1 VRILAPITVKEGLEL
16 SFTSIPGNDILLIM
30 TAGLLATGIVAGL
43 LAGLL
48 GVGGGI
54 VIVPVLFLLFS
65 YLEVPDSIIMHMAV
79 TTSLATIIPISLSS
93 AREHYRR
100 DAVDIAV
107 FRHWSPFMLVA
118 AGVAAAASGQLDSR
132 YLQLLFGGIAIYVAL
147 TMIRGKTSAADA
159 APTTSQIAASG
170 RGIRGGVISA
180 LIGAASSLMGIGGGS
195 IAVPVLSALALPVHR
210 AVGTAAAFGFLIA
223 VPGALGFIWAGFG
236 IEGRLPFSL
245 GFVNLPAAIIIFS
258 TSLFTVP
265 LGSRIAHALNPK
277 GLRRAFGFFLLLSA
291 ANILSGVIA

>member
-1 VRILAPITVKEGLEL
+1 M
-16 SFTSIPGNDILLIM
+16 SFTSLPANDILLVM

-65 YLEVPDSIIMHMAV
+65 YLAVPEGIIMHMAV
-79 TTSLATIIPISLSS
+79 ATSLATIIPISLSS

-100 DAVDIAV
+100 DAVDMSV

-118 AGVAAAASGQLDSR
+118 AGLAAAASGNLDSR
-132 YLQLLFGGIAIYVAL
+132 YLQLLFGGIAIYVSL

-159 APTTSQIAASG
+159 APSTTRITAAG
-170 RGIRGGVISA
+170 RGIRGGVIAA

-223 VPGALGFIWAGFG
+223 VPGALGFIWAGLG
-236 IEGRLPFSL
+236 VEGRLPFSL

-291 ANILSGVIA
+291 VNILSGVIT